1 MSNFL
6 GLFAENILP
15 ILLVASVGY
24 LLQRLL
30 QLDPRP
36 ISQITFYIL
45 SPALVFDLISNSDIG
60 GTQVIGMMALATIVV
75 LATALISVLASRLLK
90 LSAEMAAAF
99 LLSATFMNAGNYGL
113 SLNQFAFGDSGLAW
127 ASLYFVAS
135 MMLTNSLGVYVA
147 SRGRSSALDAL
158 RGLAKVPAVYAIPLA
173 LAVKQFGIELPLPL
187 DRPIQLLGNAAVP
200 VMLLIL
206 GMQIAASGLSE
217 HRRLL
222 AVASGIKLLLAPGLA
237 LLAAPLLLNH
247 QLAQQV
253 AVVESA
259 MPTAVMSTII
269 AIEYDVE
276 PTLVTGVVLVSTLLS
291 PLTLTALL
299 AMFGQ

>member
-1 MSNFL
+1 MSDFL

-15 ILLVASVGY
+15 ILIVASIGY

-30 QLDPRP
+30 RLDPRP

-45 SPALVFDLISNSDIG
+45 SPALVFELIAGSDISG
-60 GTQVIGMMALATIVV
+60 AQVIGMMGLAVAVILGTALASL
-75 LATALISVLASRLLK
+75 LAGRLLR
-90 LSAEMAAAF
+90 LSPEMTAAF

-113 SLNQFAFGDSGLAW
+113 SLNQFAFGQGGLAW

-135 MMLTNSLGVYVA
+135 MMLTSSLGVYVA
-147 SRGRSSALDAL
+147 SRGRRGPWDAL
-158 RGLAKVPAVYAIPLA
+158 RGLAKVPAVYAIPIA
-173 LAVKQFGIELPLPL
+173 LAVKNLGITLPLPL
-187 DRPIQLLGNAAVP
+187 ARPVQLLGNAAVP

-206 GMQIAASGLSE
+206 GMQIAAAGLSE
-217 HRRLL
+217 HRGLL
-222 AVASGIKLLLAPGLA
+222 AAASGIKLLLAPGLA
-237 LLAAPLLLNH
+237 LLIAPMLLSS

-253 AVVESA
+253 GVMESA

-269 AIEYDVE
+269 AIELDVE
-276 PTLVTGVVLVSTLLS
+276 PTMVTGVVLVSTLLS

>member
-1 MSNFL
+1 MNEFL

-30 QLDPRP
+30 KLDPRP

-45 SPALVFDLISNSDIG
+45 SPALVFDLISASDISG
-60 GTQVIGMMALATIVV
+60 SQVVGMMALAAIVV
-75 LATALISVLASRLLK
+75 LATALVSVLASRLLG
-90 LSAEMAAAF
+90 LSAEMGAAF
-99 LLSATFMNAGNYGL
+99 LISATFMNAGNYGL
-113 SLNQFAFGDSGLAW
+113 SLNRFAFGEDGLAW

-147 SRGRSSALDAL
+147 SRGRSTTLDAL
-158 RGLAKVPAVYAIPLA
+158 RGLAKVPALYAIPLA
-173 LAVKQFGIELPLPL
+173 LAVKQFGIALPLPL
-187 DRPIQLLGNAAVP
+187 DRPIRLLGNAAVP

-222 AVASGIKLLLAPGLA
+222 AAASGIKLLLAPGLA
-237 LLAAPLLLNH
+237 LLAAPLLLNS

-253 AVVESA
+253 GVVESA

-269 AIEYDVE
+269 AIEYDVQ
-276 PTLVTGVVLVSTLLS
+276 PTLVTGVVLVSTVLS

-299 AMFGQ
+299 ASFG